1 LYSFARQLKR
11 YAGFRQITIKKSPL
25 ELVWEKTIYR
35 CLAVLRRPIVRAR
48 RPLSQGGMGAVRIR
62 SGSAWKNRVSL
73 RRILSRLGKAQT
85 SLALR
90 SLLQNLPPTKRG
102 CTRNANGLGDCTGGG
117 CASPAGCAG
126 ETPTTSAKVQ

>member
-1 LYSFARQLKR
+1 MGVGKDHISLLGRASPADC
-11 YAGFRQITIKKSPL
+11 AGGTPTIP
-25 ELVWEKTIYR
+25 
-35 CLAVLRRPIVRAR
+35 
-48 RPLSQGGMGAVRIR
+48 GGMGAVRIR

-117 CASPAGCAG
+117 RASPAGCAG
-126 ETPTTSAKVQ
+126 ETPTTSAKAL